1 VNGLLAALRAAAEPT
16 RLRVLALLR
25 QGELTVSEL
34 VRVLG
39 QSQPRV
45 SRHLKLLTDSG
56 LLERF
61 REGTWIFHRIAHDG
75 AGARL
80 VQRLIDL
87 LPADDEVL
95 AMDRARLH
103 AVKDERT
110 KAAADYF
117 RRNAER
123 WDRLRSLHVDDTEVE
138 RALLALLPEA
148 TIGDLLDI
156 GTGTGRMLVLFSPR
170 ARRAEGIDL
179 SHEMLTV
186 ARINLQKAGVTNCTV
201 RHGDLH
207 QLPFPGPTFDA
218 VTIHQVLH
226 FVDDPAHAV
235 AEAAR
240 VMRPGARLIIADF
253 APHDLEY
260 LRTEHAHR
268 RLGFA
273 DDEVR
278 GWCDDAGLEPRDIV
292 HLPGRPLTMTV
303 WLAVKPQEASHARA

>member
-1 VNGLLAALRAAAEPT
+1 MNGLLAALRAVAEPT

-45 SRHLKLLTDSG
+45 SRHLRLLTDSG

-75 AGARL
+75 AGAHLIQRL
-80 VQRLIDL
+80 VDL

-95 AMDRARLH
+95 AMDRERLR
-103 AVKDERT
+103 AVKAERA

-117 RRNAER
+117 RYNAER
-123 WDRLRSLHVDDTEVE
+123 WDRLRSLHVDDAEVE
-138 RALLALLPEA
+138 RALVSLLPEA
-148 TIGDLLDI
+148 SVGDLLDI
-156 GTGTGRMLVLFSPR
+156 GTGTGRMLALFSPR

-186 ARINLQKAGVTNCTV
+186 ARINLEKAGLANCTV

-207 QLPFPGPTFDA
+207 QLPYPGPAFDA

-226 FVDDPAHAV
+226 FIADPAHAV

-278 GWCDDAGLEPRDIV
+278 DWCEDAGLKPRDVV

-303 WLAVKPQEASHARA
+303 WLAAKPEGTPHAHA

>member
-1 VNGLLAALRAAAEPT
+1 MNGLLAALRAVAEPT

-75 AGARL
+75 AGAHLIQRL
-80 VQRLIDL
+80 VDL

-95 AMDRARLH
+95 AMDRERLR
-103 AVKDERT
+103 AVKEERAR
-110 KAAADYF
+110 AAADYF
-117 RRNAER
+117 RYNAER
-123 WDRLRSLHVDDTEVE
+123 WDRLRSLHVDDAEVE
-138 RALLALLPEA
+138 RALVSLLPEA
-148 TIGDLLDI
+148 SVGDLLDI
-156 GTGTGRMLVLFSPR
+156 GTGTGRMLALFSPR

-186 ARINLQKAGVTNCTV
+186 ARINLEKAGLANCTV

-207 QLPFPGPTFDA
+207 QLPYPGPAFDA
-218 VTIHQVLH
+218 ITIHQVLH
-226 FVDDPAHAV
+226 FIADPAHAV

-273 DDEVR
+273 DEEVR
-278 GWCDDAGLEPRDIV
+278 DWCEDAGLKPRDVV

-303 WLAVKPQEASHARA
+303 WLAVKPERTPHVAA

>member
-1 VNGLLAALRAAAEPT
+1 MNGLLAALRAVAEPT

-75 AGARL
+75 AGAHLIQRL
-80 VQRLIDL
+80 VDL

-95 AMDRARLH
+95 AMDRERLR
-103 AVKDERT
+103 AVKEERAR
-110 KAAADYF
+110 AAADYF
-117 RRNAER
+117 RYNAER
-123 WDRLRSLHVDDTEVE
+123 WDRLRSLHVDDAEVE
-138 RALLALLPEA
+138 RALVSLLPEA
-148 TIGDLLDI
+148 SVGDLLDI
-156 GTGTGRMLVLFSPR
+156 GTGTGRMLALFSPR

-186 ARINLQKAGVTNCTV
+186 ARINLEKAGLANCTV

-207 QLPFPGPTFDA
+207 QLPYPGPAFDA
-218 VTIHQVLH
+218 ITIHHVLH
-226 FVDDPAHAV
+226 FIADPAHAV

-273 DDEVR
+273 DEEVR
-278 GWCDDAGLEPRDIV
+278 DWCEDAGLKPRDVV

-303 WLAVKPQEASHARA
+303 WLAVKPERTPHVAA